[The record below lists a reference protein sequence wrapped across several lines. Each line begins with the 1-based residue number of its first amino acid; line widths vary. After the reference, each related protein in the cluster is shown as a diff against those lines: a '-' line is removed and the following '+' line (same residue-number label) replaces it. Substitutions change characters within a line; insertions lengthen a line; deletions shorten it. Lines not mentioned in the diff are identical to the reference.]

1 MKDKSIRLAHGGGGR
16 LTKQIEEL
24 FSQKL
29 HNSILAEKG
38 DAAVL
43 DIDLQPGEKLA
54 YSTDTFVVD
63 PLFFPGGD
71 IAHLAV
77 CGTVNDLASMGAV
90 PKYLSLGVIIEE
102 GFGIDQLERI
112 AESIGKACAEAGVA
126 IVTGDTKVVGRGHGS
141 GIYIN
146 TSGIGVIPA
155 GRKLGHMEIQPGDAV
170 IITGGI
176 AEHGMA
182 VMQAR
187 ESLPFLVE
195 IQSDAA
201 PLAGMIE
208 SLFANGLPVHAVR
221 DATRGGLAAVLNE
234 MVQKKDYDI
243 LLAEESIPVE
253 PHVKSA
259 CDMLGLDPLEVAN
272 EGKMV
277 IFCPQEAANEVLK
290 LLQGNKYGQTA
301 AIIGSV
307 QPGGSGRVLLKTLSG
322 GKRIVEMPLGE
333 QLPRIC

>member
-24 FSQKL
+24 FAQRL

-43 DIDLQPGEKLA
+43 DIELLPGEKLA

-77 CGTVNDLASMGAV
+77 CGTVNDLASMGAI

-112 AESIGKACAEAGVA
+112 ADSIADSCARAGVS

-155 GRKLGHMEIQPGDAV
+155 GRKLGHAEIEKNDAI
-170 IITGGI
+170 IITGGL

-195 IQSDAA
+195 IKSDAA
-201 PLAGMIE
+201 PLSSMLE
-208 SLFANGLPVHAVR
+208 SLFAKGLPIHAVR

-234 MVQKKDYDI
+234 MALKKNFDMLI
-243 LLAEESIPVE
+243 EEKDIPVH

-277 IFCPQEAANEVLK
+277 IFCPQQAAAEVLA
-290 LLQGNKYGQTA
+290 LLQADQNGKSA

-307 QPGGSGRVLLKTLSG
+307 QSEGSGRVLLKTLSG

>member
-24 FSQKL
+24 FAQKL
-29 HNSILAEKG
+29 QNSILAEKG

-43 DIDLQPGEKLA
+43 DLELQAGERLA
-54 YSTDTFVVD
+54 YSTDSFVVD

-77 CGTVNDLASMGAV
+77 CGTVNDLAAMGAI

-102 GFGIDQLERI
+102 GFAIDQLEII
-112 AESIGKACAEAGVA
+112 AESIASACAEAGVV

-146 TSGIGVIPA
+146 TSGIGVIPVD
-155 GRKLGHMEIQPGDAV
+155 RKIGHMQIAENDAI
-170 IITGGI
+170 IITGGL

-195 IQSDAA
+195 IKSDAA
-201 PLAGMIE
+201 PLSAMLE
-208 SLFANGLPVHAVR
+208 SLFIGGLPIHAIR

-234 MVQKKDYDI
+234 MAQKKSFDFLIEEKDI
-243 LLAEESIPVE
+243 LVQ

-277 IFCPQEAANEVLK
+277 IFCPADAAEPVIS
-290 LLQGNKYGQTA
+290 LLHANQYGRSA
-301 AIIGSV
+301 AIIGTV
-307 QPGGSGRVLLKTLSG
+307 QPGGSGRVLMKTLSG